1 MATNFVQDGDIL
13 TLTAPYTRTAG
24 QGALIGT
31 ALFGVAITGVAS
43 GALAAFQ
50 MCGIHTLPK
59 TSAQAWTV
67 GALIYWDNSQKEC
80 TTTSGGNT
88 LIGVAVAVAD
98 NPSATGQVRLYG

>member
-13 TLTAPYTRTAG
+13 TLTAPYARDAG

-31 ALFGVAITGVAS
+31 ALFGVAITDLAS
-43 GALAAFQ
+43 SAVGAFQ
-50 MCGIHTLPK
+50 MCGVHTLTK

-80 TTTSGGNT
+80 TTTSSGNT
-88 LIGVAVAVAD
+88 LIGVAVAAAD